1 MSNYKRST
9 NKGAFSSNTWFLVNV
24 AFLTLYAILAGF
36 FIFKMYTHQFLAFR
50 YVNVIITIVLIAI
63 FAFALLLL
71 LRRKAKLLTTIFLLL
86 FTLVSA
92 AGLYFVQ
99 STVQVAEKLNQTA
112 SYSEIEMS
120 VVVPAGSTIQDISEV
135 GQLQAPTNSDSE
147 NINTLLADIRTTKSI
162 ELVPET
168 VDSYQQA
175 YDNLLAGSTQAM
187 VLNSA
192 YSSLLELADAE
203 YASKVRTLYTYKITK
218 EVASPQADEQTE
230 VNKNPNVINI
240 YISGIDT
247 YGSIST
253 VSRSDVNI
261 IMTINMET
269 HKVLLTTTPR
279 DAYVQIPD
287 GGGNQYDKLTHAG
300 IYGVET
306 SMKTL
311 ENLYD
316 VDIDYY
322 ARINFTSF
330 MQLIDI
336 LGGIEVYNDQ
346 EFVSHIG
353 GYTFPVGNLT
363 LNSEYALAFVRER
376 YSLDGGDA
384 DRGRN
389 QQKVISA
396 IINKLA
402 SVNSITNFS
411 NIVNSLQT
419 SIQTNMPLETMM
431 QLANKQLSSGSSF
444 VVSSQDVTGTG
455 STGELPS
462 YAMPNAAL
470 YMMSLDET
478 SVETAK
484 QAIKNTME
492 GN

>member
-9 NKGAFSSNTWFLVNV
+9 NKGASSSNTWFLVNA

-36 FIFKMYTHQFLAFR
+36 FIFKMYAHQFLAFR
-50 YVNVIITIVLIAI
+50 YVNVILTIVLIAI

-162 ELVPET
+162 DLVPET

-175 YDNLLAGSTQAM
+175 YENLISGASQAM

-192 YSSLLELADAE
+192 YSSLLELSDAD

-218 EVASPQADEQTE
+218 EVSTGQT
-230 VNKNPNVINI
+230 NGQTDINDNVLNI

-261 IMTINMET
+261 IMTVNMET
-269 HKVLLTTTPR
+269 HKILLTTTPR

-287 GGGNQYDKLTHAG
+287 GGADQYDKLTHAG

-316 VDIDYY
+316 IDIDYY

>member
-9 NKGAFSSNTWFLVNV
+9 NKVASSPNAWFLVNA
-24 AFLTLYAILAGF
+24 AFLTLYTILAGF
-36 FIFKMYTHQFLAFR
+36 FIFKMYVHQFLAFR
-50 YVNVIITIVLIAI
+50 YVNVILTVVLIAV
-63 FAFALLLL
+63 FVFALVLL

-162 ELVPET
+162 DLVPET

-175 YDNLLAGSTQAM
+175 YENLISGASQAM

-192 YSSLLELADAE
+192 YSSLLELSDAD

-218 EVASPQADEQTE
+218 EVSTGQT
-230 VNKNPNVINI
+230 NGQTDINDNVLNI

-261 IMTINMET
+261 IMTVNMET
-269 HKVLLTTTPR
+269 HKILLTTTPR

-287 GGGNQYDKLTHAG
+287 GGADQYDKLTHAG

-316 VDIDYY
+316 IDIDYY

>member
-9 NKGAFSSNTWFLVNV
+9 NKGASSSNTWFLVNA
-24 AFLTLYAILAGF
+24 AFLTLYTVLAGF
-36 FIFKMYTHQFLAFR
+36 FIFKMYVHQFLAFR
-50 YVNVIITIVLIAI
+50 YVNVILTVVLIAV
-63 FAFALLLL
+63 FVFALVLI

-120 VVVPAGSTIQDISEV
+120 VVVPVESTIQDISEV

-147 NINTLLADIRTTKSI
+147 NINALLADLRSTKSI
-162 ELVPET
+162 DLVPET

-175 YDNLLAGSTQAM
+175 YENLLSGASQAM

-192 YSSLLELADAE
+192 YSSLLELSDAD
-203 YASKVRTLYTYKITK
+203 YASKVRTLDTYKITK
-218 EVASPQADEQTE
+218 EVSTGQTNGQTD
-230 VNKNPNVINI
+230 VNANVLNI

-261 IMTINMET
+261 IMTVNMET
-269 HKVLLTTTPR
+269 HKILLTTTPR

-287 GGGNQYDKLTHAG
+287 GGADQYDKLTHAG

-316 VDIDYY
+316 IDIDYY

>member
-9 NKGAFSSNTWFLVNV
+9 NKGASSSNTWFLVNA

-36 FIFKMYTHQFLAFR
+36 FIFKMYAHQFLAFR
-50 YVNVIITIVLIAI
+50 YVNVILTIVLIAI

-162 ELVPET
+162 DLVPET

-175 YDNLLAGSTQAM
+175 YENLISGASQAM

-192 YSSLLELADAE
+192 YSSLLELSDAD

-218 EVASPQADEQTE
+218 EVSTGQTNGQTD
-230 VNKNPNVINI
+230 VNDNVLNI

-261 IMTINMET
+261 IMTVNMET
-269 HKVLLTTTPR
+269 HKILLTTTPR

-287 GGGNQYDKLTHAG
+287 GGADQYDKLTHAG

-316 VDIDYY
+316 IDIDYY

>member
-1 MSNYKRST
+1 MDLNKLYK
-9 NKGAFSSNTWFLVNV
+9 
-24 AFLTLYAILAGF
+24 
-36 FIFKMYTHQFLAFR
+36 
-50 YVNVIITIVLIAI
+50 
-63 FAFALLLL
+63 
-71 LRRKAKLLTTIFLLL
+71 
-86 FTLVSA
+86 
-92 AGLYFVQ
+92 
-99 STVQVAEKLNQTA
+99 
-112 SYSEIEMS
+112 EIEEAEVSLNAKRLKYIKEALAENNGIIKLKFKEFKETNDALDFDDLILVTVKMFKTYRE
-120 VVVPAGSTIQDISEV
+120 VLNKWNGRFHYIHVDEFQDIDKV
-135 GQLQAPTNSDSE
+135 QYKL
-147 NINTLLADIRTTKSI
+147 ITLLAGN
-162 ELVPET
+162 E
-168 VDSYQQA
+168 
-175 YDNLLAGSTQAM
+175 
-187 VLNSA
+187 NS
-192 YSSLLELADAE
+192 
-203 YASKVRTLYTYKITK
+203 LY
-218 EVASPQADEQTE
+218 VVGDPDQT
-230 VNKNPNVINI
+230 I
-240 YISGIDT
+240 YTWRGA
-247 YGSIST
+247 
-253 VSRSDVNI
+253 DVNI
-261 IMTINMET
+261 IMTVNMET
-269 HKVLLTTTPR
+269 HKILLTTTPR

-287 GGGNQYDKLTHAG
+287 GGADQYDKLTHAG

-316 VDIDYY
+316 IDIDYY

-411 NIVNSLQT
+411 SIVNSLQT

>member
-9 NKGAFSSNTWFLVNV
+9 NKGASSSNTWFLVNA

-36 FIFKMYTHQFLAFR
+36 FIFKMYAHQFLAFR
-50 YVNVIITIVLIAI
+50 YVNVILTIVLIAI

-162 ELVPET
+162 DLVPET

-175 YDNLLAGSTQAM
+175 YENLLSGASQAM

-192 YSSLLELADAE
+192 YSSLLELSDAD

-218 EVASPQADEQTE
+218 EVSTGQTNGQTD
-230 VNKNPNVINI
+230 VNDNVLNI

-261 IMTINMET
+261 IMTVNMET
-269 HKVLLTTTPR
+269 HKILLTTTPR

-287 GGGNQYDKLTHAG
+287 GGADQYDKLTHAG

-316 VDIDYY
+316 IDIDYY